1 MKNFGLPMRTFGA
14 TDAEKGN
21 KSAPVQDALP
31 AILKTAQGVLASDDA
46 YESVELIQAKIA
58 NLKKMKLRVPALAWF
73 YDNEIAKLK
82 ARLTAAQRN
91 VGLQMEGESAT
102 REWRF
107 IGYAVGAAAVLVG
120 ISAAARLLR
129 RD

>member
-1 MKNFGLPMRTFGA
+1 MNTFGIPIRA
-14 TDAEKGN
+14 FGSSDADKAKGT
-21 KSAPVQDALP
+21 PVQDALP
-31 AILKTAQGVLASDDA
+31 AILKTAQGVLVSDDA
-46 YESVELIQAKIA
+46 YESVELIQAKIS
-58 NLKKMKLRVPALAWF
+58 NLKQMKLKIPALAWF

-82 ARLTAAQRN
+82 ARLTAARRN
-91 VGLQMEGESAT
+91 VGIQMEGESAT

-107 IGYAVGAAAVLVG
+107 IGYAVGAAAVLMG